1 MNFRTLTAARY
12 DICLARGL
20 SCKSEKI
27 SSERS
32 WKGSKAV
39 SHFRTC
45 GQPSCSYEVF
55 GKVPTKLNLS
65 ENLKN
70 LKILR
75 ISDSCVSD
83 LTRPK
88 NK

>member
-20 SCKSEKI
+20 CKSEKI

-39 SHFRTC
+39 SHLRTC
-45 GQPSCSYEVF
+45 GQPSCLYEVF
-55 GKVPTKLNLS
+55 GKVLTKLNLS
-65 ENLKN
+65 ENLKTI
-70 LKILR
+70 KILR

-88 NK
+88 DK

>member
-1 MNFRTLTAARY
+1 MNFRTLTATRY

-20 SCKSEKI
+20 SCKNEKI

-32 WKGSKAV
+32 WKGHKVV
-39 SHFRTC
+39 SHLRTC
-45 GQPSCSYEVF
+45 GQPSCLYDVF

-65 ENLKN
+65 ENLN
-70 LKILR
+70 NIKILR
-75 ISDSCVSD
+75 ISDSCESD
-83 LTRPK
+83 LTQK